1 LSDTFRRTETS
12 GKWTSW
18 GKEKELSSIFGYLR
32 YFFRFVGGRSF
43 RFSRIIVDSSSTGVM
58 GHMFARYGRRGVKTR
73 RGRERT
79 QIHWPCQPHIWL
91 KSIGHSVYVNFRDG
105 QNSFADG
112 KTVRRD
118 TLSLFLATFFSG
130 KLLRSNLS
138 RLDAAKLPT
147 RDASSFAGRLRSQN
161 TKVFSVFPHFP
172 LSSNGFFLVFG
183 SVLAGTRK
191 CLTKAPK

>member
-1 LSDTFRRTETS
+1 
-12 GKWTSW
+12 
-18 GKEKELSSIFGYLR
+18 
-32 YFFRFVGGRSF
+32 
-43 RFSRIIVDSSSTGVM
+43 VDSSSTGVM
-58 GHMFARYGRRGVKTR
+58 GHMFARYGRRGVKMR

-91 KSIGHSVYVNFRDG
+91 KSIGHSVYANFRDG

-161 TKVFSVFPHFP
+161 TKVFSVFPPFSALLQRLLP
-172 LSSNGFFLVFG
+172 LIWERFG
-183 SVLAGTRK
+183 WHSKMLNKSPEMTTRGRGSGVK
-191 CLTKAPK
+191 SRRNKLLYLRERPPGSRE